1 MMCLA
6 CLKSAQLSML
16 APSREMIPP
25 IPLRLLHRLTPV
37 MVQMFNNQEPI
48 RYPHRLFHLATNKQ
62 AIRKLLP
69 ITALLSPVMV
79 QMSNQEPISHHHRLQ
94 LMLVLSHPPI
104 RRVLPTLVHLSPPQH
119 IDRIVVNSD
128 SSCGTHAGEV

>member
-6 CLKSAQLSML
+6 CMKSAQLSML
-16 APSREMIPP
+16 AQRREMIPP
-25 IPLRLLHRLTPV
+25 ILLRLLHRLTPV

-104 RRVLPTLVHLSPPQH
+104 RRVLPTLLHLSLPQH
-119 IDRIVVNSD
+119 IDRLVVD
-128 SSCGTHAGEV
+128 SGASCALSVG

>member
-1 MMCLA
+1 MMGLA
-6 CLKSAQLSML
+6 VLKWAQLLML
-16 APSREMIPP
+16 AQSREMIPP
-25 IPLRLLHRLTPV
+25 ILLRLLHRLTPV

-79 QMSNQEPISHHHRLQ
+79 QMSNQQPISHHHRLR
-94 LMLVLSHPPI
+94 LMLVLSHPPT

-119 IDRIVVNSD
+119 IDRIVVNSR
-128 SSCGTHAGEV
+128 SSWALSVG

>member
-25 IPLRLLHRLTPV
+25 ILLRILHRLTPF
-37 MVQMFNNQEPI
+37 MVQMLNNQEPI

-94 LMLVLSHPPI
+94 LMLVLSHPAI

-119 IDRIVVNSD
+119 IDRIGED
-128 SSCGTHAGEV
+128 SGSSWALSVG

>member
-6 CLKSAQLSML
+6 CLKSTQLSML

-25 IPLRLLHRLTPV
+25 ILLRLRLLHRLTPV
-37 MVQMFNNQEPI
+37 MAQIFNNQEPI

-69 ITALLSPVMV
+69 TTALLSPVMV
-79 QMSNQEPISHHHRLQ
+79 QMSNQEPIRRHPHLQ
-94 LMLVLSHPPI
+94 LMLVLSHTAI
-104 RRVLPTLVHLSPPQH
+104 RKVLPILVRLSPPPQH
-119 IDRIVVNSD
+119 SDRIVVD
-128 SSCGTHAGEV
+128 SGSSWALS

>member
-6 CLKSAQLSML
+6 GLKSTQLSML

-25 IPLRLLHRLTPV
+25 ILLRLRLLYLLTPV
-37 MVQMFNNQEPI
+37 MVQMCNNQELI
-48 RYPHRLFHLATNKQ
+48 SHHHRLFHLATNKQ
-62 AIRKLLP
+62 AIHKLLP

-94 LMLVLSHPPI
+94 LMLVLSHLAI
-104 RRVLPTLVHLSPPQH
+104 RKVRPTLVHLSPPQRS
-119 IDRIVVNSD
+119 DRIVVD
-128 SSCGTHAGEV
+128 SGSSWALSVG